1 MRRDGGT
8 RNARPRAGADDGFTL
23 IELLVVIVII
33 GILGAI
39 AIPQFVNQQ
48 SKGSDADAKSNAKYL
63 ALALESCDTE
73 TNDYAACSSA
83 TALGIGTGF
92 SYGGGVGQVQVEV
105 AAKRWY
111 RIAALSRATTSGVN
125 HRFVIRR
132 NDDGTVE
139 RTCNTGTPDNSEGG
153 CRAGAW

>member
-1 MRRDGGT
+1 VRIATT
-8 RNARPRAGADDGFTL
+8 RAADDDGFTL
-23 IELLVVIVII
+23 VELLVVIVII

-39 AIPQFVNQQ
+39 AVPQFVNQQ
-48 SKGSDADAKSNAKYL
+48 NKGSDVDAKSNAKYL
-63 ALALESCDTE
+63 ALALESCGTE

-83 TALGIGTGF
+83 TALGIGTGI
-92 SYGGGVGQVQVEV
+92 SYGGGPGEVQVEV

-111 RIAALSRATTSGVN
+111 RIAALSRGSTSGVN

-139 RTCNTGTPDNSEGG
+139 RTCSTGTPDNSEGG
-153 CRAGAW
+153 CRSGAW